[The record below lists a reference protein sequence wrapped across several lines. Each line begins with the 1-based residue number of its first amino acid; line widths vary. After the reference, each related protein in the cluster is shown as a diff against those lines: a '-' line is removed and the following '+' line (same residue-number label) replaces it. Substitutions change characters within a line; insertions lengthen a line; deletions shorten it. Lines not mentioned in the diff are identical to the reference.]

1 MTNINKLQT
10 LKITCEDCGQK
21 HLKTVAWL
29 IENQEVECECGAITV
44 YENTEELVMQAVN
57 ELK

>member
-10 LKITCEDCGQK
+10 LKVACEQCGQK

-29 IENQEVECECGAITV
+29 VEHKAIHCDCGHQTSHQNIEEVV
-44 YENTEELVMQAVN
+44 LQAVN

>member
-10 LKITCEDCGQK
+10 LKISCEECGQK
-21 HLKTVAWL
+21 HLKTIAWL
-29 IENQEVECECGAITV
+29 VENKAISCECGHQTNHNNV
-44 YENTEELVMQAVN
+44 EQLVMQAVQ

>member
-1 MTNINKLQT
+1 MTNINQLQT
-10 LKITCEDCGQK
+10 LKLACEACGQK

-29 IENQEVECECGAITV
+29 IENQAISCDCGHQTTHQNI
-44 YENTEELVMQAVN
+44 EELVIQAVN